1 MAYRSPSLP
10 GYRTKDQKI
19 ACITLVP
26 ATRMSLR
33 DQTPTSHS
41 PLLTGDAL
49 QLLRYFHQ
57 FRMEFSYRQDNE
69 RRENEPGGG
78 ALSSRFGRTAIV
90 LNSLSSPSGPLAARL
105 ASNSST
111 SPPRARRRTASR
123 CAASASSRRTRWWRG
138 RTTRR
143 VRGPHPPPSSP
154 PRSKTVSRAR
164 SRMTSDL
171 KIYPGLIQT

>member
-1 MAYRSPSLP
+1 MHNISSWGSHEPKGPDADVTFPFIDWGCSAVAKVLSPISH
-10 GYRTKDQKI
+10 GI
-19 ACITLVP
+19 A
-26 ATRMSLR
+26 
-33 DQTPTSHS
+33 
-41 PLLTGDAL
+41 
-49 QLLRYFHQ
+49 
-57 FRMEFSYRQDNE
+57 YRQDNE
-69 RRENEPGGG
+69 QREHEPGGG
-78 ALSSRFGRTAIV
+78 SLSSRFGRAAIV

-171 KIYPGLIQT
+171 QIYPGLIQT